1 LGNRKLT
8 MRDVFFFMFCLI
20 LFACNFDKTIPE
32 KEELLNQRL
41 QEIDWNEI
49 TRYPSFSICDSITD
63 KISHKK
69 CFFQH
74 LTNLLQHRFADTLL
88 MSKLQNDTIYI
99 KVTINTDTTLV
110 FESQLDKIKNNKFQK
125 IDSLLQSRLQDF
137 PAIEPA
143 QKNGIPIKTEFSFP
157 IIIKLE

>member
-1 LGNRKLT
+1 
-8 MRDVFFFMFCLI
+8 MRNVFFFMLCLI
-20 LFACNFDKTIPE
+20 LGSCNFEKTIPE

-49 TRYPSFSICDSITD
+49 TRYPSFSFCDSITD
-63 KISHKK
+63 KIKHKK

-74 LTNLLQHRFADTLL
+74 LTNLLQQRLADTLST
-88 MSKLQNDTIYI
+88 SKLQNDTIYI
-99 KVTINTDTTLV
+99 KITINTNTTLV
-110 FESQLDKIKNNKFQK
+110 FEPQLDKTKSENFLK
-125 IDSLLQSRLQDF
+125 IDSLFKVRLRDF
-137 PAIEPA
+137 PSIEPA